1 MLWFPAI
8 SLVACAQHKQH
19 FTSPPGYNFQQPV
32 VYVMEENLHEI
43 SGIDFDQGNP
53 DLLYAEQD
61 EEGKVYLWKP
71 GNKKATSVDFGKKG
85 DYEDIAIYGGY
96 VIILRSDGVLFTFP
110 LLQVTQGKVTES
122 RKWEGLLAKGEYESL
137 YADPRDGRLVLLC
150 KDSHR
155 DHKSGKVSG
164 YVLHLDGNGTLTW
177 AHDFQFDP
185 GPIARYTGESHK
197 EFKPSAI
204 TRDPVTGYWY
214 ILSSVN
220 KVLVVADSDWKVT
233 QAYQLDPSRFIQP
246 EGITF
251 DKDRALYISNEGSKT
266 KVATVFKFSYHNPD

>member
-1 MLWFPAI
+1 
-8 SLVACAQHKQH
+8 
-19 FTSPPGYNFQQPV
+19 
-32 VYVMEENLHEI
+32 MEEKLNEI
-43 SGIDFDQGNP
+43 SGIAFAQGNP

-61 EEGKVYLWKP
+61 EEGKVFLWKP

-85 DYEDIAIYGGY
+85 DYEDIAIYDGY

-110 LLQVTQGKVTES
+110 LLQVTQGKVTET
-122 RKWEGLLAKGEYESL
+122 RKWEGLLPKGEYESL

-150 KDSHR
+150 KDSPR

-164 YVLHLDGNGTLTW
+164 YVLRLDGKGAITRE
-177 AHDFQFDP
+177 HDFQFDP
-185 GPIARYTGESHK
+185 RPIFRYTGKSHK
-197 EFKPSAI
+197 EFKPSAL
-204 TRDPVTGYWY
+204 TRDPVTGNWC

-220 KVLVVADSDWKVT
+220 KVLAVADSDWKVT
-233 QAYQLDPSRFIQP
+233 QAFPLDPSRFIQP

-266 KVATVFKFSYHNPD
+266 QAATVFKFSYHKAD